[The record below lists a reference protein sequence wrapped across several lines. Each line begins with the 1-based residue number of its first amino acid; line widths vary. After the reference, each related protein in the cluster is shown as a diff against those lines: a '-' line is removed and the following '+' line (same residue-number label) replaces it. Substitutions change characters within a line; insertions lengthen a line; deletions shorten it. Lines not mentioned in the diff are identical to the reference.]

1 MGPPFDHVIVLGNS
15 ELSYNHV
22 RAWSMIG
29 IGAKRSS
36 SSVKKKAFTSKN
48 DGNTSSLAVD
58 VCETD
63 YAKRA
68 RIFKEALRENV
79 SVLTMEPVLKTF
91 DSTKKILE
99 QFQTRKKGDGNKPSF
114 TIIDPIAHHP
124 LIVLS
129 KKEISGGRIG
139 TPRIL
144 RLEVLLRD
152 KALSDYS
159 LSQSLIHAL
168 RTSELLFEPRKLTRV
183 FAKKVKTRTSK
194 YFVILANLEE
204 GCTAHIVAGN
214 SAAQGKFEFAINGT
228 GGMLSFNES
237 KTLDL
242 PRGAEYSNALKASES
257 VEVLASAFSA
267 IATNPDPSSLS
278 QRLGQAV
285 LESVRSSKPVPISR

>member
-1 MGPPFDHVIVLGNS
+1 MVLGDS

-29 IGAKRSS
+29 IDAKITSL
-36 SSVKKKAFTSKN
+36 VNKKAFTSKN

-68 RIFKEALRENV
+68 RMFKEALRANV

-99 QFQTRKKGDGNKPSF
+99 QFQTRKKKGDGNKPSF

-129 KKEISGGRIG
+129 KKEISEGRIG

-168 RTSELLFEPRKLTRV
+168 RASELLFEPRKLTRV
-183 FAKKVKTRTSK
+183 FAKKVKTRTSN

-228 GGMLSFNES
+228 RGMLSFNES
-237 KTLDL
+237 KTLEL
-242 PRGAEYSNALKASES
+242 PSGAAEYSNALKASES
-257 VEVLASAFSA
+257 VEVLVSAFSYVA
-267 IATNPDPSSLS
+267 PKSGTSTDPSSLA
-278 QRLGQAV
+278 QRLAQAV
-285 LESVRSSKPVPISR
+285 LESVKSSKPIPISR